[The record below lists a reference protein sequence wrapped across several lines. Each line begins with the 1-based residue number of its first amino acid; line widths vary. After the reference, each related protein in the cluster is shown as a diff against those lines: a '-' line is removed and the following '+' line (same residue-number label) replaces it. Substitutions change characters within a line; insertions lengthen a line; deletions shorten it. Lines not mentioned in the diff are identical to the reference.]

1 DDAVRRILRV
11 KAKLGVFDRARSLE
25 GRTDVLGSP
34 AHRALAR
41 EAVRKSLVLLKN
53 DGVLPIRPGARV
65 LVAGTGA
72 DSIGQASGG
81 WTVTWQG
88 TDTTNADFPGGT
100 SIWAGLREA
109 VAEAGGVAEL

>member
-1 DDAVRRILRV
+1 MAPDSWRGLYINMLAQARSGEIPAARLDDAVRRILRV
-11 KAKLGVFDRARSLE
+11 KAKLGVFDRDRSLE

-65 LVAGTGA
+65 LVDEQARTPLARPRAAG
-72 DSIGQASGG
+72 
-81 WTVTWQG
+81 
-88 TDTTNADFPGGT
+88 P
-100 SIWAGLREA
+100 
-109 VAEAGGVAEL
+109 